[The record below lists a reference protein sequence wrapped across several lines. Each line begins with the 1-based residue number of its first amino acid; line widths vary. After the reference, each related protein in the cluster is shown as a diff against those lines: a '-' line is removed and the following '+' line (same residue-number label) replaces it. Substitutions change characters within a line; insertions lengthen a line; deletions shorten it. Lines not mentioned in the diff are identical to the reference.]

1 MKKLPAILLLTIHLF
16 NFAGYSIIFQYFIH
30 RSETR
35 LVAKIDAGSYDRT
48 KLTIL
53 KIPVRIQYHNDWGD
67 YERVDGEIEI
77 DGKHYRYV
85 ERKLS
90 KDTIY
95 LACLP
100 DESKTNLSKAE
111 NEYAKKV
118 NAIPAEKNS
127 NDKSIKKSTL
137 GSEYN
142 DCSINYAIYTVTV
155 GVAQTFE
162 HLPLQLRT
170 GFLDKPFSPPDFI

>member
-1 MKKLPAILLLTIHLF
+1 M
-16 NFAGYSIIFQYFIH
+16 Q
-30 RSETR
+30 
-35 LVAKIDAGSYDRT
+35 
-48 KLTIL
+48 
-53 KIPVRIQYHNDWGD
+53 IQYYNDWRD

-77 DGKHYRYV
+77 EGKHYRYV

-118 NAIPAEKNS
+118 NAIPAEKNGD
-127 NDKSIKKSTL
+127 NKSIKKSTP
-137 GSEYN
+137 STEYH
-142 DCSINYAIYTVTV
+142 DCSSNYSICTATVTA
-155 GVAQTFE
+155 AQTFE
-162 HLPLQLRT
+162 HILLQLHT
-170 GFLDKPFSPPDFI
+170 GFLDTLFSPPDHLI